1 MADFVPVATL
11 DQLPEGSALEVEVAG
26 RIIALF
32 HVDGVISAIDG
43 LCPHQGG
50 PLADGSI
57 EGSLVYCPWHRW
69 GFEIQTGQ
77 SMVNPTWK
85 QTVYPVQIEGDSVRV
100 AVNLG

>member
-1 MADFVPVATL
+1 MPRFVPVATL
-11 DQLPEGSALEVEVAG
+11 DQVPEGKAREVEVDG

-57 EGSLVYCPWHRW
+57 EGPLVYCPWHRW
-69 GFEIQTGQ
+69 GFEIRTGR

-85 QTVYPVQIEGDSVRV
+85 QTVYPVEVKGQEVWVGLD
-100 AVNLG
+100 

>member
-1 MADFVPVATL
+1 MATFVQVTTA
-11 DQLPEGSALEVEVAG
+11 DQLPEGSALEVELDG

-32 HVDGVISAIDG
+32 HVGGVVSAIDG

-57 EGSLVYCPWHRW
+57 EGPLVYCPWHRW
-69 GFEIQTGQ
+69 GFDIRTGQ

-85 QTVYPVQIEGDSVRV
+85 QTVYQVKVEGAGIWV
-100 AVNLG
+100 ALD